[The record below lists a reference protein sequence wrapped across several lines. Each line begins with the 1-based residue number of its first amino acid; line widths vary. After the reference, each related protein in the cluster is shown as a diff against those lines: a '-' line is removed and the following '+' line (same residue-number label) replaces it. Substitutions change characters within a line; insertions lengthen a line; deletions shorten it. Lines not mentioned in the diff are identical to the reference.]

1 MIDINFAL
9 NCIFVLNYIISE
21 QNQNENIQNFTNN
34 TNEKG
39 KENFF

>member
-1 MIDINFAL
+1 MIDINF
-9 NCIFVLNYIISE
+9 VLNYVISE
-21 QNQNENIQNFTNN
+21 QNQNKNIYIQDFIDN

>member
-1 MIDINFAL
+1 MIDIN
-9 NCIFVLNYIISE
+9 FVLNYIISE
-21 QNQNENIQNFTNN
+21 QNQNENIYIQDFTDN